1 VGFATAVQQQHSFEM
16 AGAAGGTPPPTSP
29 SSHAFGSPVL
39 KGDAY
44 AQSVREACASWD
56 ACVQAHGGLEALSAG
71 GLQVAAALSNCG
83 GVGCVAHRKR
93 LWTAWCGV
101 ADPEQAYAASCRLV
115 PADVCAEQVELDL
128 LRTAPGHPWL
138 SPDGPAVPSL
148 RRLLLALSAHQPYVQ
163 GQNFAAAFA
172 LLNLLPEDVTRAD
185 DRDPHVMRQT
195 CEATEALAFVVLRC
209 LLHSRLQHLYYSPRM
224 ADLRADLAISSA
236 AFRARAG
243 ATGARVTAA
252 LAEWHLD
259 VGALLPKPLLC
270 AFVGAAPDGAV
281 LRLWDVLLCAPVDRA
296 RPACVHAAEAL
307 LHCAAVA
314 IETGGLS
321 DTQDL
326 IGALRSAGR
335 HVTDVAALSKA
346 AGAAVAGNA
355 LLDAAISP
363 PLGPARRRG
372 SFTPPPNSSR
382 VLRSADVNQPAS
394 TTASK
399 RRRSPPEAQGAALNV
414 LDVVQGTANAL
425 WHPVSTVLRTIGVGV
440 PQPASAK
447 RARTSSRAFGASTP
461 VVSHGGPSIDALD
474 GPASGSAAAASPS
487 SWLCATP
494 CRGSAAAHG
503 AEEVPG
509 LELSALKSRRGTPVR
524 HMR

>member
-1 VGFATAVQQQHSFEM
+1 MGFATAVTAEQSFEM
-16 AGAAGGTPPPTSP
+16 AGAAGGTSPPPSP
-29 SSHAFGSPVL
+29 SSHAFGSPVHT
-39 KGDAY
+39 GDAY
-44 AQSVREACASWD
+44 DQSVVVARASWD
-56 ACVQAHGGLEALSAG
+56 ACVQAHGGLEALSVG
-71 GLQVAAALSNCG
+71 GLQVVAAVSCCG
-83 GVGCVAHRKR
+83 IGCPAHRVH
-93 LWTAWCGV
+93 LWAAWCGV
-101 ADPEQAYAASCRLV
+101 ADPEQAYAAASRLQS
-115 PADVCAEQVELDL
+115 ADADQVELDL

-163 GQNFAAAFA
+163 GQNFVAAFA
-172 LLNLLPEDVTRAD
+172 LLSLLPEDVTVAAD
-185 DRDPHVMRQT
+185 VQDPHVVRRA
-195 CEATEALAFVVLRC
+195 CEATEAFAFVVLRC
-209 LLHSRLQHLYYSPRM
+209 LLHKRLGHLYYSSRM
-224 ADLRADLAISSA
+224 ADLRADLATASA
-236 AFRARAG
+236 RFRAGAG

-259 VGALLPKPLLC
+259 VGALLPKPMLC

-296 RPACVHAAEAL
+296 RAACVNAAEAL

-314 IETGGLS
+314 IETGGQS
-321 DTQDL
+321 DTQEL

-335 HVTDVAALSKA
+335 HVTDVAVLCRA
-346 AGAAVAGNA
+346 AGAAVAG
-355 LLDAAISP
+355 DVISP
-363 PLGPARRRG
+363 APGSVRRRG
-372 SFTPPPNSSR
+372 SLTPPPSSSR

-399 RRRSPPEAQGAALNV
+399 RRRSPTEAQAGGAFHM

-425 WHPVSTVLRTIGVGV
+425 WHPVSTALRTIGVGV
-440 PQPASAK
+440 PPPASAK

-461 VVSHGGPSIDALD
+461 VSHGGTAIDALD
-474 GPASGSAAAASPS
+474 WPASGAATAASPS

-503 AEEVPG
+503 TEEVPG

>member
-1 VGFATAVQQQHSFEM
+1 M
-16 AGAAGGTPPPTSP
+16 AGAAGGTSPPPSP
-29 SSHAFGSPVL
+29 SSHAFGSPVHT
-39 KGDAY
+39 GDAY
-44 AQSVREACASWD
+44 DQSVVVARASWD
-56 ACVQAHGGLEALSAG
+56 ACVQAHGGLEALSVG
-71 GLQVAAALSNCG
+71 GLQVVAAVSCCG
-83 GVGCVAHRKR
+83 IGCPAHRVH
-93 LWTAWCGV
+93 LWAAWCGV
-101 ADPEQAYAASCRLV
+101 ADPEQAYAAASRLQS
-115 PADVCAEQVELDL
+115 ADADQVELDL

-163 GQNFAAAFA
+163 GQNFVAAFA
-172 LLNLLPEDVTRAD
+172 LLSLLPEDVTVAAD
-185 DRDPHVMRQT
+185 VQDPHVVRRA
-195 CEATEALAFVVLRC
+195 CEATEAFAFVVLRC
-209 LLHSRLQHLYYSPRM
+209 LLHKRLGHLYYSSRM
-224 ADLRADLAISSA
+224 ADLRADLATASA
-236 AFRARAG
+236 RFRAGAG

-259 VGALLPKPLLC
+259 VGALLPKPMLC

-281 LRLWDVLLCAPVDRA
+281 LRLWDVLLCAPADRA
-296 RPACVHAAEAL
+296 RAACVHAAEAL
-307 LHCAAVA
+307 LHCAAVF
-314 IETGGLS
+314 IEHGALS
-321 DTQDL
+321 DTQEL

-335 HVTDVAALSKA
+335 HVTDVAVLCRA
-346 AGAAVAGNA
+346 AGAAVAG
-355 LLDAAISP
+355 DVISP
-363 PLGPARRRG
+363 APGSVRRRG
-372 SFTPPPNSSR
+372 SLTPPPSSSR

-399 RRRSPPEAQGAALNV
+399 RRRSPTEAQAGGAFHM

-425 WHPVSTVLRTIGVGV
+425 WHPVSTALRTIGVGV
-440 PQPASAK
+440 PPPASAK

-461 VVSHGGPSIDALD
+461 VSHGGTAIDALD
-474 GPASGSAAAASPS
+474 WPASGAATAASPS

-503 AEEVPG
+503 TEEVPG